1 MALDDEILGQ
11 ARQARDRLIAAQHE
25 VDDARADYHN
35 AVRRL
40 HASGSS
46 MREIADALGISH
58 QRVHQI
64 VDETAQ
70 QPGLGFMPHAP
81 MIPGWRGRRGRGFT
95 RFTSP
100 ARTVMVAAQD
110 EARALGQSHVGTVH
124 VLLGLLQAD
133 RGVAASALA
142 AMGVEPDAV
151 RALAPA
157 GTESP
162 SDQLPF
168 SPEVK
173 KTLELALRE
182 ALTLKHDYIG
192 TEHLLLALADDEVLR
207 GLGVDGAS
215 VRAEVQ
221 RQLAA

>member
-1 MALDDEILGQ
+1 MPLDDEILGE
-11 ARQARDRLIAAQHE
+11 ARQARDRLIAAQHQ
-25 VDDARADYHN
+25 VDDARADYHH

-40 HASGSS
+40 HAAGSS
-46 MREIADALGISH
+46 MREVAEALGISH

-70 QPGLGFMPHAP
+70 RPGLEFMPHAP
-81 MIPGWRGRRGRGFT
+81 MIPGRRWRRGRGFT

-133 RGVAASALA
+133 GGVAASVLTAT
-142 AMGVEPDAV
+142 GVEADAV
-151 RALAPA
+151 RALAPR
-157 GTESP
+157 GSGSP

-173 KTLELALRE
+173 KMLELALRE

-192 TEHLLLALADDEVLR
+192 TEHLLLALAGDDMLKE
-207 GLGVDGAS
+207 LGVDGES
-215 VRAEVQ
+215 LRAEVQ
-221 RQLAA
+221 RRLAA